1 MDLDDP
7 IALSKRI
14 ALMKMEKKFKS
25 EDTFTLDV
33 QSTINFEEKIAELFE
48 ETEAREDQARMMSF
62 IFKAK
67 SS

>member
-48 ETEAREDQARMMSF
+48 ETEAREDQARMVSF